1 MPSDRKSIPTGG
13 ATMQLDAIADDL
25 EEVAV
30 PDLGPSMPAPPPLPP
45 KKASTSVWI
54 IGALVVLL
62 ATGLGLGVGLYVL
75 NSSTPETPTAA
86 APPAEPEAPVEPEE
100 AAEPEATDDGTHN
113 VVSLDDVVF
122 DGTEE
127 PAEEEAAPSE

>member
-1 MPSDRKSIPTGG
+1 
-13 ATMQLDAIADDL
+13 MQLDAIADDL

-30 PDLGPSMPAPPPLPP
+30 PDLGEGVSQGAPPPLPP
-45 KKASTSVWI
+45 KKAGASVWI

-75 NSSTPETPTAA
+75 NTSTPETPTAA
-86 APPAEPEAPVEPEE
+86 AAPAEPEPE
-100 AAEPEATDDGTHN
+100 AAEPEPEASEAEEPATN

-127 PAEEEAAPSE
+127 PADDEPAPE